1 MKKDQKKRV
10 LFVSSLGGHLT
21 QMLQLKS
28 IFNDY
33 DYLLITEKSDVT
45 KDLKNKY
52 HIKYYIYC
60 NKKNL
65 IKYFFIN
72 VINAFHSI
80 YTFIT
85 FRPQV
90 IVTTGANTAI
100 PLCYLGWIFHR
111 KVIFIESF
119 AKQHGKTL
127 AGKLAYPI
135 ATTFIVQWESML
147 EYYPKA
153 KYFGGIY

>member
-1 MKKDQKKRV
+1 MKNKKKKV
-10 LFVSSLGGHLT
+10 LFVSSIGGHLT

-28 IFNDY
+28 IFNEY
-33 DYLLITEKSDVT
+33 DYVLITEKSDVT
-45 KDLKNKY
+45 KNMKEKY
-52 HIKYYIYC
+52 NIRYYIYC

-65 IKYFFIN
+65 IKYFFVN
-72 VINAFHSI
+72 VLNAFHSI
-80 YTFIT
+80 YTFIKE
-85 FRPQV
+85 RPDV
-90 IVTTGANTAI
+90 IVTTGANTAV
-100 PLCYLGWIFHR
+100 PLCYLGRMFGK

-119 AKQHGKTL
+119 AKRQGKTL
-127 AGKLAYPI
+127 AGKLVYPI

>member
-1 MKKDQKKRV
+1 MKKKKV
-10 LFVSSLGGHLT
+10 LFVSSIGGHLT

-33 DYLLITEKSDVT
+33 NYVLITEKSEVT
-45 KDLKNKY
+45 INLKEKY
-52 HIKYYIYC
+52 NVRYYMYC
-60 NKKNL
+60 NKKNF
-65 IKYFFIN
+65 IKYFLIN
-72 VINAFHSI
+72 VINAFHSVF
-80 YTFIT
+80 TF
-85 FRPQV
+85 FKEWPSV

-100 PLCYLGWIFHR
+100 PLCYLGRIFGK

-119 AKQHGKTL
+119 AKRNGKTL
-127 AGKLAYPI
+127 AGRLAYPV
-135 ATTFIVQWESML
+135 ATTFIVQWKSML